1 MIKIEVNKEGKVF
14 YCGDEIERKDITGE
28 FLYYV
33 FRESLKQNVDFHI
46 DESDPIS
53 RLFIKIKEETKKDS
67 DFYKQIGEIVE
78 NYRKTLQ
85 EEAQIKAINQEDDL
99 PFWLF

>member
-33 FRESLKQNVDFHI
+33 FCESLKQNVDFHI
-46 DESDPIS
+46 D
-53 RLFIKIKEETKKDS
+53 F
-67 DFYKQIGEIVE
+67 
-78 NYRKTLQ
+78 
-85 EEAQIKAINQEDDL
+85 
-99 PFWLF
+99 